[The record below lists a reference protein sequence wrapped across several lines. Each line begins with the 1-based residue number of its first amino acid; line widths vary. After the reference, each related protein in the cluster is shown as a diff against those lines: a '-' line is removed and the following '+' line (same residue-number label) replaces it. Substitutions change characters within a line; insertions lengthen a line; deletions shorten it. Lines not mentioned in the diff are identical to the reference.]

1 MRPTANAA
9 NNSRRHCRIF
19 MPPSYGGWVDVV
31 SGPRAKIVKE
41 LSEADRGA
49 IRETFRDTAFPT
61 VNFLVAQI
69 SSGTY

>member
-1 MRPTANAA
+1 
-9 NNSRRHCRIF
+9 